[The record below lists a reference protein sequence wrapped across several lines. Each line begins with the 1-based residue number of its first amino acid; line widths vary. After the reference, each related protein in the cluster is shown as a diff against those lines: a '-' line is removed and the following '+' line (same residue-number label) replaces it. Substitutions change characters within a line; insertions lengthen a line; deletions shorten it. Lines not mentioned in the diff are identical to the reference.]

1 MKLNIVYR
9 SICIIIYL
17 LYSHIREN
25 GKILPS
31 IFIPHTAAFYNTLHF
46 RCTGSEKE
54 IMKLWT
60 REGADKAFNLWIA
73 YHLKRTGAAFPWLL
87 QNPEIVSCYYIGR
100 KVWWCSFDC
109 TIGISPGH
117 HFSPPPIVNFEYS
130 RVNKRINISSRLGNL
145 VTGSNLN
152 IRYSW
157 HMWRSS
163 VRIVHVLRTCD
174 KCTLCCTPPF

>member
-1 MKLNIVYR
+1 MKRPIDRFQISFPLRLHVCFVYCLAFWIIERTVPFIQMKLNIVYR

-100 KVWWCSFDC
+100 KV
-109 TIGISPGH
+109 
-117 HFSPPPIVNFEYS
+117 
-130 RVNKRINISSRLGNL
+130 
-145 VTGSNLN
+145 
-152 IRYSW
+152 
-157 HMWRSS
+157 
-163 VRIVHVLRTCD
+163 
-174 KCTLCCTPPF
+174 